1 MSLYESA
8 DAAPLPLMAV
18 PDLVMGSSVPSVSS
32 GTSGPSAEVLVAEHF
47 VPIYGYL
54 ARRVGPDL
62 AEDLAAEVFARA
74 LADRDRFDPALGTWR
89 MWLFGI
95 ATNLVAKH
103 RRAERRRLSA
113 YAKADSRAIASGR
126 GTDSATD
133 DADDRLSAENR
144 LRALASALKRLNGA
158 QRDALYLVGV
168 AELTYEEAAAVLAV
182 PIGTVRSRVS
192 RARTE
197 LRLHVERS
205 GQP

>member
-1 MSLYESA
+1 MSLYGNT
-8 DAAPLPLMAV
+8 DAASLPLMAV
-18 PDLVMGSSVPSVSS
+18 PDLVVASSVPSSV
-32 GTSGPSAEVLVAEHF
+32 PSAEALVAEHF

-54 ARRVGPDL
+54 SRRVGPDL

-113 YAKADSRAIASGR
+113 YAKAGSRAVASEHGSE
-126 GTDSATD
+126 SATD
-133 DADDRLSAENR
+133 DADDRLSAENTLR
-144 LRALASALKRLNGA
+144 DLARALQRLNGP

-168 AELTYEEAAAVLAV
+168 AELSYEEAAAVLAV

-205 GQP
+205 GQS